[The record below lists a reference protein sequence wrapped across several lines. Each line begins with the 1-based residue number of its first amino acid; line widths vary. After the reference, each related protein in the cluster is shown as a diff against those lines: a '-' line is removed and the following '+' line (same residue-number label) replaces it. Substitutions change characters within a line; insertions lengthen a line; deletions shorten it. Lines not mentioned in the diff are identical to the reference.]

1 MTKFKEKE
9 AKKELENGYDT
20 AEEILKDDKRMDRF
34 LQRLEKKL
42 KVIPV
47 TGKTLSMI
55 PTLIELI
62 RSYIKKEY
70 KDIPIGSIIAI
81 ISALL
86 YWLTPIDALPDT
98 LPGIGY
104 VDDVSVLALCLKLVK
119 SDIDD
124 YEKWRKKN
132 KKIIED

>member
-47 TGKTLSMI
+47 AGKTLSMI

>member
-47 TGKTLSMI
+47 AGKTLSMI

-86 YWLTPIDALPDT
+86 YWLTPIDAIPDT

>member
-47 TGKTLSMI
+47 AGKTLSMI

-86 YWLTPIDALPDT
+86 YWLTPIDAIPDT

-124 YEKWRKKN
+124 YEKWIKKN